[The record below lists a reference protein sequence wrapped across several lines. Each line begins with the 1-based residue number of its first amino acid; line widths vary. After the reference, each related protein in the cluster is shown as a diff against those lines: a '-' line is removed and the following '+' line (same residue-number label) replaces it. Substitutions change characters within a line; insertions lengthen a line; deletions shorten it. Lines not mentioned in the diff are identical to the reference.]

1 MKRITRSRDWDEAK
15 LCWGRLDTIE
25 NILGDDYDLERLKE
39 LVEADKEGKI
49 MRQTW
54 QCDYC
59 GEVFLTKEEA
69 AEHEKNCGRNP
80 ENKITDPTIF
90 RLSMILNEL
99 PWVIATALYELRDDL
114 PFLICEVKR
123 AGTNNCPYMIY
134 EYKYRMIDCL
144 QKAQAIADSSNQSK
158 AIKLRNAEKYFPG
171 LLAAIIDTLKQ
182 PNLTSE
188 KRKRWTKRDKAIG
201 GNE

>member
-1 MKRITRSRDWDEAK
+1 MERITTSETLWDVLGKAYDAVY
-15 LCWGRLDTIE
+15 RLQEIE

-39 LVEADKEGKI
+39 LVEEDKEGKI

-59 GEVFLTKEEA
+59 NKTFPTKEEA
-69 AEHEKNCGRNP
+69 VEHEKRCGKKP

-90 RLSMILNEL
+90 WLSMVLDEL
-99 PWVIATALYELRDDL
+99 PRVVAIALYELRDDL
-114 PFLICEVKR
+114 PFLIREVER
-123 AGTNNCPYMIY
+123 AGKDNCPHTIY
-134 EYKYRMIDCL
+134 EHKYRMIDCL
-144 QKAQAIADSSNQSK
+144 QKAQEIADISNKSK

-188 KRKRWTKRDKAIG
+188 KKKAMDK
-201 GNE
+201 

>member
-1 MKRITRSRDWDEAK
+1 MKRITNPETQWDVLGEVYNAVD
-15 LCWGRLDTIE
+15 RLREIE
-25 NILGDDYDLERLKE
+25 NIIGDNYDLERLKE

-90 RLSMILNEL
+90 RLAMILDRL
-99 PWVIATALYELRDDL
+99 PSIIAAALYELRDDL
-114 PFLICEVKR
+114 PHLICEAER

-134 EYKYRMIDCL
+134 EQRYRMIDCL
-144 QKAQAIADSSNQSK
+144 QKAQGIASRRKTLKTTKLQDIEKHYPELLTAI
-158 AIKLRNAEKYFPG
+158 L
-171 LLAAIIDTLKQ
+171 DTLKR
-182 PNLTSE
+182 P
-188 KRKRWTKRDKAIG
+188 AF
-201 GNE
+201 NEW

>member
-1 MKRITRSRDWDEAK
+1 MQ
-15 LCWGRLDTIE
+15 
-25 NILGDDYDLERLKE
+25 
-39 LVEADKEGKI
+39 
-49 MRQTW
+49 QTW

-69 AEHEKNCGRNP
+69 VEHEKNCGGNP

-90 RLSMILNEL
+90 WLSMVLDEL
-99 PWVIATALYELRDDL
+99 PRVAAIALYGLRDDL
-114 PFLICEVKR
+114 PFLIREVER
-123 AGTNNCPYMIY
+123 AEKDNCPHTIYEHKNQMIY
-134 EYKYRMIDCL
+134 CL
-144 QKAQAIADSSNQSK
+144 QKAQEIADISNKAK